1 MSNALYQQAIKEL
14 AKAAHGAGRLDTPDG
29 EASLDNPLCGDRVH
43 MEVVRDN
50 GRIVALAHDTKGCLL
65 CRASASVLGQ
75 YAIGQRAEEIA
86 AVRDAL
92 QNMLNTTDVTPLAWQ
107 ELESFAPASRFPSRH
122 QCVLLPFRVLLAAL
136 NTES

>member
-1 MSNALYQQAIKEL
+1 MSDALYQQAIKDL

-29 EASLDNPLCGDRVH
+29 QASLDNPLCGDRVH

-50 GRIVALAHDTKGCLL
+50 GRIAALGHETKGCLL

-75 YAIGQRAEEIA
+75 HAIGKTAGEIA

-92 QNMLNTTDVTPLAWQ
+92 QNMLNTEDATPLAWR
-107 ELESFAPASRFPSRH
+107 ELEVFAPASRFPSRH
-122 QCVLLPFRVLLAAL
+122 QCVLLPFRALLAAL
-136 NTES
+136 GPG